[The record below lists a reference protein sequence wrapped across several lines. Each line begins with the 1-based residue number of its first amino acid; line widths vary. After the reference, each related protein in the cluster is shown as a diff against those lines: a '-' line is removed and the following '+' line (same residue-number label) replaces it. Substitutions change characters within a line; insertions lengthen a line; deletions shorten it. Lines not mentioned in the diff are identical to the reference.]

1 MQIIIGQIFALL
13 TAACW
18 AQNSVVYSF
27 AGKRIGSSTVT
38 HLRLWVALPAI
49 VIIHFLFL
57 GQFFPHDLSRVGL
70 LYLGASGLVGFF
82 LADLFLFKSFVE
94 LGPRET
100 LVIMTLSPIF
110 STLISWIFLDEIL
123 SLMQLSGILIT
134 VGGVA
139 WVVFVEGSDKKNRNR
154 RYALGVL
161 FALSGS
167 FAQALGMVLAK
178 GGIVQQVHPVSAN
191 LVRIITGLIG
201 LIFFALLRGEFIND
215 FRKTRDRKALLL
227 LSMGAL
233 VGPVLGIIL
242 TLYAFQ
248 WAPVGVVT
256 ALMQTSPILLLP
268 VDYFIFKKT
277 VPPSAVFGTLAA
289 IGGAALLFV
298 AP

>member
-1 MQIIIGQIFALL
+1 VQIILGQIFALL

-18 AQNSVVYSF
+18 AQNSLVYSL
-27 AGKRIGSSTVT
+27 AGKRIGSTTVT

-49 VIIHFLFL
+49 VLIHFLFL
-57 GQFFPHDLSRVGL
+57 GEPLPHDLSREGV
-70 LYLGASGLVGFF
+70 LYLGASGFVGFF
-82 LADLFLFKSFVE
+82 LADLFIFRSFVE

-110 STLISWIFLDEIL
+110 STLISWIFLEEIL
-123 SLMQLSGILIT
+123 SILQLIGVLIT
-134 VGGVA
+134 VAGVS
-139 WVVFVEGSDKKNRNR
+139 WVVFVEGSNQKNRNR
-154 RYALGVL
+154 RYLLGVL

-178 GGIVQQVHPVSAN
+178 GGIVYQVHPISAN
-191 LVRIITGLIG
+191 LVRISAGLAGLI
-201 LIFFALLRGEFIND
+201 LFAVLRGQFLND
-215 FRKTRDRKALLL
+215 FRKTADRRAVLL
-227 LSMGAL
+227 LSLGAL

-268 VDYFIFKKT
+268 IDHFVFKKK
-277 VPPSAVFGTLAA
+277 VPPAAVFGTLIA